1 MKKALFIPLF
11 FLLSVVVVG
20 LMQIVASIDGILHFF
35 DLHWIFAVFA
45 ALLLLFIPAIGPL
58 AGVYGAVAAWGWS
71 VWAALLLFFWPYIL
85 YGILALLGLTS
96 ALWNF
101 GSLKKIRKTKV
112 IDAEYVVKTH
122 TFKNDD

>member
-11 FLLSVVVVG
+11 FLLSVIIVG
-20 LMQIVASIDGILHFF
+20 ALQIIASIDGILHFF

-45 ALLLLFIPAIGPL
+45 AMLLLFIPAIGPL

-71 VWAALLLFFWPYIL
+71 IWAALLLFFWPYIL

-96 ALWNF
+96 ALWSF
-101 GSLKKIRKTKV
+101 KTIKLSRPKV
-112 IDAEYVVKTH
+112 IDAEYIVKTH
-122 TFKNDD
+122 TYKDDK